1 MVQATTIRNVV
12 DGEEAVAML
21 PLVAMGA
28 TVVAATVTTPMEE
41 TTTVATT
48 VAMAALPQATMAMVA
63 EEAMLSV
70 VSVKRFTAMTC

>member
-1 MVQATTIRNVV
+1 MQATTIRNVV

-28 TVVAATVTTPMEE
+28 MVVVATVTTPMEE

-48 VAMAALPQATMAMVA
+48 VAMAALPEATMAMVA

-70 VSVKRFTAMTC
+70 VSVSLL